1 MTDES
6 AQLSR
11 LIAEIYDAALDRT
24 LWPSALQRTCEFV
37 DGRTSGLMSHDIHQQ
52 NANFYYTWNDNPE
65 FTKLYAEK
73 YARLNP
79 AVVPSLLQTQVGE
92 VSTILDFVPVDE
104 YRASQ
109 IYKEFGA
116 PQGYLD
122 SIQAVLEKSA
132 TSYAAAAVILGEEH
146 GPASETTRR
155 RMELLAPHFLRAVQ
169 IGKVIDL
176 KEVKASALA
185 DALDGIAA
193 AMFLLDGGGNV
204 VHANVAARDM
214 MATQAVLYAVGSRL
228 VLFEPKTDRA
238 LHAML
243 TGLGAGDIAI
253 GGRGTSIPLS
263 GRDGQRYV
271 AQILPLTAG
280 ARRAAGIAYSAVA
293 AFFVRKAALN
303 LPHPIVTIANLYKLT
318 PAEMRVLMM
327 IIEVGGIQKVAA
339 VLGVSEPTV
348 RTHLA
353 HVFAKTGTQRQVDL
367 VKLVAGYMQPLG

>member
-1 MTDES
+1 MTEES
-6 AQLSR
+6 AKLSR
-11 LIAEIYDAALDRT
+11 LIAEIYDAALDRA

-37 DGRTSGLMSHDIHQQ
+37 DGRTSGLMSHDVHQQ

-73 YARLNP
+73 YAKLNP

-92 VSTILDFVPVDE
+92 VSALLDFVPVEE

-109 IYKEFGA
+109 IYREFSA

-132 TSYAAAAVILGEEH
+132 TSYAAATVILGEEH
-146 GPASETTRR
+146 GPVSDAVRR

-193 AMFLLDGGGNV
+193 AMFLLDGAGNV
-204 VHANVAARDM
+204 VHANVAAQDM
-214 MATQAVLYAVGSRL
+214 MAAQAVLHKLGSKL
-228 VLFEPKTDRA
+228 ALIEPKTDRT
-238 LHAML
+238 LHDML
-243 TGLGAGDIAI
+243 TGLAAGAIAI
-253 GGRGTSIPLS
+253 GGTGASIPLS
-263 GRDGQRYV
+263 GRNGERYV
-271 AQILPLTAG
+271 AQLLPLTAG

-293 AFFVRKAALN
+293 ALFVRKAALS
-303 LPHPIVTIANLYKLT
+303 LPHPIESIANLYKLT

-327 IIEVGGIQKVAA
+327 IVEVGGIPKVAV
-339 VLGVSEPTV
+339 VLGVSAPTV

-367 VKLVAGYMQPLG
+367 VKLVASYMQPLG

>member
-1 MTDES
+1 MSDEA

-24 LWPSALQRTCEFV
+24 LWPSALQRTCEYV
-37 DGRTSGLMSHDIHQQ
+37 DGRTAGLMSHDIHQQ

-73 YARLNP
+73 YAKLNP

-92 VSTILDFVPVDE
+92 VSAILDFVPVDE
-104 YRASQ
+104 FRATQ
-109 IYKEFGA
+109 IYREFSA

-132 TSYAAAAVILGEEH
+132 TSYAAATVILGEEH
-146 GPASETTRR
+146 GPVSEAGRR
-155 RMELLAPHFLRAVQ
+155 RMLLLAPHFLRAVQ

-193 AMFLLDGGGNV
+193 AMFLLDGAGNV
-204 VHANVAARDM
+204 VHANVAGHDM
-214 MATQAVLYAVGSRL
+214 VAAKAVLHTIGSRL
-228 VLFEPKTDRA
+228 VLFEPKTDHA
-238 LHAML
+238 LHDML
-243 TGLGAGDIAI
+243 VGLGAGDIAI
-253 GGRGTSIPLS
+253 GGGGTSIPLS
-263 GRDGQRYV
+263 GRDSQQYV

-280 ARRAAGIAYSAVA
+280 ARRAAGVTYSAVA
-293 AFFVRKAALN
+293 AFFVRRATLS
-303 LPHPIVTIANLYKLT
+303 LPHPLETIANLYKLT

-327 IIEVGGIQKVAA
+327 IIEVGGVPKVAP
-339 VLGVSEPTV
+339 VLGVSERTV
-348 RTHLA
+348 KTHLA

-367 VKLVAGYMQPLG
+367 VKLVAGYMNPLS

>member
-1 MTDES
+1 MTEES

-11 LIAEIYDAALDRT
+11 LIAEIYDAALDRA

-37 DGRTSGLMSHDIHQQ
+37 DGRASGLMSHDIHQQ

-92 VSTILDFVPVDE
+92 VSTILDFVPIDE
-104 YRASQ
+104 FRASQ
-109 IYKEFGA
+109 IYRELTA

-122 SIQAVLEKSA
+122 SIQAVIEKSA
-132 TSYAAAAVILGEEH
+132 TSYAAATVILGEEH
-146 GPASETTRR
+146 GPASATVRR
-155 RMELLAPHFLRAVQ
+155 RMELLAPHFVRAVQ

-176 KEVKASALA
+176 KEVKASSLA

-193 AMFLLDGGGNV
+193 AMFLLDGVGTI
-204 VHANVAARDM
+204 VHANVAGHDMVAAR
-214 MATQAVLYAVGSRL
+214 AVLHTIGSKL
-228 VLFEPKTDRA
+228 SLIDTKADRA
-238 LHAML
+238 LHDML
-243 TGLGAGDIAI
+243 TGLGAGDVAIA
-253 GGRGTSIPLS
+253 GKGTSIPLS
-263 GRDGQRYV
+263 GRDGERHV

-280 ARRAAGIAYSAVA
+280 ARRTAGIAYSAVA
-293 AFFVRKAALN
+293 ALFVRKATLP
-303 LPHPIVTIANLYKLT
+303 LPHPIETIANLYKLT

-327 IIEVGGIQKVAA
+327 TVEVGGIPKVAE
-339 VLGVSEPTV
+339 VLGVSRPTV

-367 VKLVAGYMQPLG
+367 VKLVAGYMNPLG

>member
-1 MTDES
+1 MSDEA

-11 LIAEIYDAALDRT
+11 LIAEIYDTALDRN
-24 LWPSALQRTCEFV
+24 LWPSALQRICEYV

-79 AVVPSLLQTQVGE
+79 AVVPSMLQTQVGE
-92 VSTILDFVPVDE
+92 VSAILDFVPIDE
-104 YRASQ
+104 FRASQ
-109 IYKEFGA
+109 IYREFSA

-122 SIQAVLEKSA
+122 SVQAVLEKSA
-132 TSYAAAAVILGEEH
+132 TSYAAATVILGEEH
-146 GPASETTRR
+146 GPASEATRR

-193 AMFLLDGGGNV
+193 AMFLLDGAGNI
-204 VHANVAARDM
+204 VHANVAAHNM
-214 MATQAVLYAVGSRL
+214 MAAKAVLHTIGSRL

-238 LHAML
+238 LHDML
-243 TGLGAGDIAI
+243 AGLGAGDIAI
-253 GGRGTSIPLS
+253 GGGGTSISLS
-263 GRDGQRYV
+263 GRDGERYV

-280 ARRAAGIAYSAVA
+280 ARRAAGIAYAAVA
-293 AFFVRKAALN
+293 ALFVRKATLN
-303 LPHPIVTIANLYKLT
+303 LPHPIEAIANLYKLT

-327 IIEVGGIQKVAA
+327 IIEVGGIPKVAP
-339 VLGVSEPTV
+339 VLGVSEKTV
-348 RTHLA
+348 KTHLA

-367 VKLVAGYMQPLG
+367 VKLVAGYMNPLG